1 MTQVTPAE
9 VRDYLAGLAL
19 ASEYEIEELRNTP
32 IETKLRQIWALMGS
46 AALFEDSA
54 PREAGVR
61 ETRERWAKLHRALC
75 T

>member
-46 AALFEDSA
+46 TALFEDSA
-54 PREAGVR
+54 QRGADHREI
-61 ETRERWAKLHRALC
+61 RERWARLHRAHC
-75 T
+75 A